1 MGVTEEQL
9 IQGCVRGDR
18 AAQKQLYDTFSS
30 RMYGLCCRYVKNSA
44 DAEDVLVTA
53 FTIIFARI
61 GQYRGEGSFEG
72 WMKRIVINE
81 SLTFLR
87 KNRKMSMTTSMEG
100 IPVDVTGVT
109 PSDTLEQEDLLQMIE
124 CLPDG
129 YRTVFNLYAI
139 DGFTHKEIA
148 EKLKIS
154 ENTSKSQLSRARGFL
169 QNLLAK
175 TELSPK
181 NYRHDIAS

>member
-1 MGVTEEQL
+1 
-9 IQGCVRGDR
+9 
-18 AAQKQLYDTFSS
+18 
-30 RMYGLCCRYVKNSA
+30 
-44 DAEDVLVTA
+44 
-53 FTIIFARI
+53 
-61 GQYRGEGSFEG
+61 
-72 WMKRIVINE
+72 
-81 SLTFLR
+81 
-87 KNRKMSMTTSMEG
+87 MSMTTSMEG